1 MGSSVSRAITSWK
14 QRKDRRCLLVGLDN
28 SGKTSI
34 VLFAL
39 FYYVAVL
46 NTLSKRKG
54 IDTVP
59 TIGFNVET
67 IKMKKLTFDIWV
79 MVFLEYYCRMW
90 EVKRSIDQCGDT
102 ITQELKYW
110 MLR

>member
-28 SGKTSI
+28 SGKTCRKSLNFCYI
-34 VLFAL
+34 
-39 FYYVAVL
+39 AVL
-46 NTLSKRKG
+46 NTLCKRKA

-67 IKMKKLTFDIWV
+67 VKMKKLSLDIWV
-79 MVFLEYYCRMW
+79 FIHL
-90 EVKRSIDQCGDT
+90 Q
-102 ITQELKYW
+102 L
-110 MLR
+110 

>member
-28 SGKTSI
+28 SGKTCRRSLYFCYI
-34 VLFAL
+34 
-39 FYYVAVL
+39 AVL
-46 NTLSKRKG
+46 NTLCKRKA

-67 IKMKKLTFDIWV
+67 VKMKKLSLDIWV
-79 MVFLEYYCRMW
+79 FIHL
-90 EVKRSIDQCGDT
+90 Q
-102 ITQELKYW
+102 L
-110 MLR
+110 